1 MTGVRALGSLV
12 YLRVSERDERSRRFG
27 MSERAWLEHV
37 DRRGLSGRRNE
48 TSEGCR
54 ESLGAMNDDRA
65 VTRRRQRLVRIR
77 SESRH
82 WFHGTVATV
91 SEAQLSFGRADAA
104 HSKPSRLKPA

>member
-91 SEAQLSFGRADAA
+91 SEAQLSFGKVDAA